1 MGQDAV
7 VSAGTA
13 LAAKILHEVDGEASV
28 EVTLGSPDSTDLH
41 EVFEGPLTLASGQL
55 VVGDAGSEETETLI
69 LDPGAYVAQVLVD
82 DVEFPTRVVI
92 GLRRA

>member
-1 MGQDAV
+1 
-7 VSAGTA
+7 
-13 LAAKILHEVDGEASV
+13 
-28 EVTLGSPDSTDLH
+28 
-41 EVFEGPLTLASGQL
+41 

-69 LDPGAYVAQVLVD
+69 LDPGPYLAQVLVD